1 MKNFNMTFEGFS
13 GMVEASDVR
22 EAKRVFARQ
31 MIDEGKTEMKN
42 VLMVMNKIKEDEVMN
57 TVTNV
62 VIDTAN
68 VPVSATPKRVGR
80 PVNPNSARQ
89 LKLAERARLEEAG
102 VVIKRGP
109 KINPDSA
116 HQKRLRAREE
126 LLAQG
131 IVPKRGRP
139 VNPNSARQLKLQA
152 KQSVTVA

>member
-13 GMVEASDVR
+13 GMVEASDVK
-22 EAKRVFARQ
+22 EAKKIFARR
-31 MIDEGKTEMKN
+31 MIDEGNTAEVSN
-42 VLMVMNKIKEDEVMN
+42 VLMIMNKVKGEEVMN
-57 TVTNV
+57 TVNV
-62 VIDTAN
+62 TLDTAN
-68 VPVSATPKRVGR
+68 VPVVAKRVGR

-102 VVIKRGP
+102 IVIKRGP

-116 HQKRLRAREE
+116 HQKKLRAREE

-131 IVPKRGRP
+131 ITPKRGRP
-139 VNPNSARQLKLQA
+139 VNPNSARQLKMQA